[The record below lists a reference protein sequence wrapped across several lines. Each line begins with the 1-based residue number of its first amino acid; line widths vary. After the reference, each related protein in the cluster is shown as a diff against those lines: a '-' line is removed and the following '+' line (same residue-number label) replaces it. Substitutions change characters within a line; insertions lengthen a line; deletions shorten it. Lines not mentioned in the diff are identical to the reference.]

1 MDVYKDVHNL
11 SYHYAELY
19 RRNKL
24 LASSRNSVGSQA
36 RGSGWTKFSLHAEI
50 AVIKKLG
57 DLSKLKGSILIVVRK
72 SKTNETMISKP
83 CAHCQKLLSKF
94 MKQNGLLS
102 VYYSTGIQ

>member
-1 MDVYKDVHNL
+1 MNEYKEVHNL

-24 LASSRNSVGSQA
+24 LAYSRNIVGSQA
-36 RGSGWTKFSLHAEI
+36 RGCGWSKHSLHAEI

-72 SKTNETMISKP
+72 GKNNQTMISKP
-83 CAHCQKLLSKF
+83 CANCEKLLSKF
-94 MKQNGLLS
+94 MKHNGLLC
-102 VYYSTGIQ
+102 VYYST